1 MRFEQLR
8 PLRRLL
14 PLVMLVGLL
23 ASWLPAPVPTQAQGA
38 SGWSAVIHGTVR
50 DAATQAG
57 IAGARVEVRDITL
70 TTGADGAIPETTIP
84 LSAATE
90 EVAVTVTADGY
101 GIWRYRGVELKA
113 AHRLEL
119 RIELRDQPT
128 IVEPQA
134 VSASAAP
141 YDGPPDYIR
150 VGRTFHV
157 DCQSQVFP
165 PPVVRVD
172 RLPFIDYVK
181 NVLPNEW
188 LRSWPDASLEAG
200 AVAVAQYAW
209 KTAFVDRKWTRFG
222 FPYDIVDS
230 TCDQHYKD
238 RDPTLDYSRTDAAV
252 ERVWGTALLR
262 TTTSPPTFFTTFY
275 RAWQHQCKDRSGNQL
290 VDCIG
295 QWETYYAA
303 RNNQAWSG
311 LQILS
316 ALYGA
321 WGTVGYIETAPLDRA
336 LALYRSPDVTIAPGE
351 SATLSAC
358 LHNAGKVA
366 WQAGATGLAVI
377 NPNDSSDPDYRSP
390 LAHESWPSPQLAAR
404 LDSDAPLGAK
414 VMLRFAIA
422 APADLAPGTYRLA
435 LQPAQAGTPIPVDRP
450 LTWNVQ
456 VVAPS
461 EQVGGADLEPRV
473 WLPLIVTGSEQI
485 PAGCE

>member
-14 PLVMLVGLL
+14 PLLCLVSLL
-23 ASWLPAPVPTQAQGA
+23 ASVLPAPVPTQAQEP
-38 SGWSAVIHGTVR
+38 SGWSAVIHGAVR

-57 IAGARVEVRDITL
+57 IAGARVEVRDIAL
-70 TTGADGAIPETTIP
+70 TTGDDGAIPATTIS

-90 EVAVTVTADGY
+90 EVDITVTAEGY

-128 IVEPQA
+128 IVEPQE
-134 VSASAAP
+134 VSAGAVP

-150 VGRTFHV
+150 VGRTFNV

-165 PPVVRVD
+165 PPVARVD
-172 RLPFIDYVK
+172 RMPFIDYVK

-188 LRSWPDASLEAG
+188 LRGWPDASLEAG

-209 KTAFVDRKWTRFG
+209 KTAFVDRKWSRFG
-222 FPYDIVDS
+222 FPYDILDS

-238 RDPTLDYSRTDAAV
+238 PDPKLDYSRTDAAV
-252 ERVWGTALLR
+252 ERMWGTVLLR

-275 RAWQHQCKDRSGNQL
+275 RAWQHQCKDRLGNQL
-290 VDCIG
+290 ADCIG
-295 QWETYYAA
+295 QWETYFAA
-303 RNNQAWSG
+303 RDNQAWSG
-311 LQILS
+311 LHILS

-321 WGTVGYIETAPLDRA
+321 WGTVGYIDTAPHSRA
-336 LALYRSPDVTIAPGE
+336 LALYRSPDVTIAPGA
-351 SATLSAC
+351 SATLSVC

-366 WQAGATGLAVI
+366 WQGGMTGLAVV
-377 NPNDSSDPDYRSP
+377 NPDDSSDPNYRSP
-390 LAHESWPSPQLAAR
+390 LAHESWPSPQLAAHIDSSVR
-404 LDSDAPLGAK
+404 LGEK
-414 VMLRFAIA
+414 IMLRFAIA

-435 LQPAQAGTPIPVDRP
+435 LQPSQAETPIPTDRP

-461 EQVGGADLEPRV
+461 APAGVATLQPRV
-473 WLPLIVTGSEQI
+473 WLPLIATGAEQI
-485 PAGCE
+485 PAGCG